1 MYIIV
6 GILLVGAYHIGL
18 AQGIHSGR
26 YQKDDVTRRREK
38 WSKGEMPGM
47 Q

>member
-6 GILLVGAYHIGL
+6 GILLVGAYHLGR

-26 YQKDDVTRRREK
+26 YQKDYITRDREAWIK
-38 WSKGEMPGM
+38 RERFGM
-47 Q
+47 